1 MAVVK
6 AINNKNQTGGGMAF
20 SITYASKDKKT
31 IIADGTK
38 LVTELDVRPIQLTMN
53 L

>member
-20 SITYASKDKKT
+20 SITYASKDKK
-31 IIADGTK
+31 
-38 LVTELDVRPIQLTMN
+38 LFSLTERN
-53 L
+53 W